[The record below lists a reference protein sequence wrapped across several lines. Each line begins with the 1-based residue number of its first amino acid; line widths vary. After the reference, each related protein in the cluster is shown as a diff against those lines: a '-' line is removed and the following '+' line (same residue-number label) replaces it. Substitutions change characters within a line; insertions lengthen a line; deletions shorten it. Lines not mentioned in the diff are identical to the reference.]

1 MSDSSRNLFYEQLE
15 RQSEGKTDLIWQII
29 DYAMKRRDR
38 SVSIL
43 FTPTNGMSVAIY
55 PWPDGEDLY
64 QMYKDG
70 KITFNDFRAKMGL
83 SMMKEEDFLREKLR
97 SNTIFNISQRGKEE

>member
-1 MSDSSRNLFYEQLE
+1 MSERNLFYEQLE
-15 RQSEGKTDLIWQII
+15 RQSEGKTDLICQII
-29 DYAMKRRDR
+29 DYAMKHRDR
-38 SVSIL
+38 SVSIS

-70 KITFNDFRAKMGL
+70 KITFNDFRAKMGFP
-83 SMMKEEDFLREKLR
+83 MMKEKGEND
-97 SNTIFNISQRGKEE
+97 ND